1 MFLPLK
7 FVFQAVRRA
16 RKVRKTSSAI
26 LQQLLKRIKEADS
39 RARADPSLKLG
50 KQTSAALKVLQTGK
64 MISQL
69 LKACQTL
76 ELSTSL
82 SRYCCEAFAQ
92 AGAPNILFSL
102 LRSCN
107 RSTPHQE
114 LLRYEQ

>member
-1 MFLPLK
+1 MRTTARIDALRLRIQ
-7 FVFQAVRRA
+7 QAERRA
-16 RKVRKTSSAI
+16 I
-26 LQQLLKRIKEADS
+26 
-39 RARADPSLKLG
+39 ADPSLRLG
-50 KQTSAALKVLQTGK
+50 KQTIAALHTLQSGK

-76 ELSTSL
+76 QLSTQL

-92 AGAPNILFSL
+92 AGAAAILFGL

-114 LLRYEQ
+114 LLR